1 MAALDA
7 FMAIWSKARG
17 TFGDGVPQD
26 GSAYDASTALIRLQ
40 GDVRAAA
47 PGAGWAGTASEVYG
61 SANER
66 HAVVLGETARLDQ
79 RLRAEI
85 DRSAEVV
92 QAGRRDLDAVR
103 ERVRFAAAGV
113 PRTSLGESMLYP
125 VISQGSGEVA
135 DILQRSHADL
145 NVIAGR
151 IGTIASEYQALG
163 VGTVPENG
171 PTAGQGGD
179 DQDGPSAVRG
189 EDQQGWRYPFDP
201 PPPSDSA
208 PGGGRWEYGKGYPPG
223 PGGGP
228 PVGPFPTP
236 QPWEKPVVPPVVG
249 GTTGLQD
256 VVPPPPNG
264 WGEKPPVVLQE
275 AYRIRV
281 VGESFSNIDGH
292 VQWVQRDGMWH
303 QAQWIDYQFEAEHVR
318 QATGKISVPWG
329 FNDWNPI
336 DIKDV
341 YRIQV
346 ENPRLTMYLP
356 TPAGGVFELD
366 PMRPGASVTR

>member
-7 FMAIWSKARG
+7 FMAIWAKARR

-26 GSAYDASTALIRLQ
+26 GSAYDASPVLTRLQ
-40 GDVRAAA
+40 GDVRSAA
-47 PGAGWAGTASEVYG
+47 PGGTWDGNAAEAYG

-66 HAVVLGETARLDQ
+66 HAVVLGETAQLDQ

-92 QAGRRDLDAVR
+92 QAGRRDLDSVR
-103 ERVRFAAAGV
+103 ERVQTAAAGV
-113 PRTSLGESMLYP
+113 PATPLGETMLYP
-125 VISQGSGEVA
+125 VISQGSGELA
-135 DILQRSHADL
+135 DIVTRSNAEL

-163 VGTVPENG
+163 AGTFPEKG
-171 PTAGQGGD
+171 PASGQERDGE
-179 DQDGPSAVRG
+179 DGPSFVHG
-189 EDQQGWRYPFDP
+189 EDDQGWRYPFDP
-201 PPPSDSA
+201 PPPPDSA
-208 PGGGRWEYGKGYPPG
+208 PGGGRWEYGQGYPPG

-228 PVGPFPTP
+228 PLGPFAAPK
-236 QPWEKPVVPPVVG
+236 PWEKPVVPPVVG
-249 GTTGLQD
+249 GTTGLKD
-256 VVPPPPNG
+256 VVAPPPNG
-264 WGEKPPVVLQE
+264 WGEKPSIVLQE

-281 VGESFSNIDGH
+281 VGESFSNADGH
-292 VQWVQRDGMWH
+292 VRWVQRDGMWH
-303 QAQWIDYQFEAEHVR
+303 QAQWVDYQLEAEHVR

-329 FNDWNPI
+329 FNDWSPI
-336 DIKDV
+336 DIKDI

-346 ENPRLTMYLP
+346 ENPRLTMYVP

-366 PMRPGASVTR
+366 PMRPGASVPR